1 MGYRDR
7 LIGGMLENLVCMEL
21 KRRGYEVYVGKQDEN
36 YTVQIL
42 SVLAD
47 TGVNREVL
55 KSGIDLLNRLIEK
68 KKESADNYYNVLGR
82 YYLLYGDE
90 ERGNRYKLEGERVE
104 AQKRARFG
112 DLMNAFEK

>member
-1 MGYRDR
+1 M
-7 LIGGMLENLVCMEL
+7 
-21 KRRGYEVYVGKQDEN
+21 
-36 YTVQIL
+36 
-42 SVLAD
+42 
-47 TGVNREVL
+47 
-55 KSGIDLLNRLIEK
+55 
-68 KKESADNYYNVLGR
+68 SADNYYNVLGR

>member
-1 MGYRDR
+1 MAGNYA
-7 LIGGMLENLVCMEL
+7 GMVEKLNLACGMNFKKL
-21 KRRGYEVYVGKQDEN
+21 DEN